1 MLTLLV
7 VKNVIKVS
15 CRSTQIF
22 RWFRWMENC
31 FVAGNCKLL
40 PPRIRSSCIIR
51 LIFAR
56 HKHVPIECVSATR
69 TNRTT
74 KQTLYILRKT
84 HPPIPRRH
92 QTKRALSTRPRNQ
105 PKTHAVLFETEC
117 GINYAWEQG
126 LAHKCTFTLKIR
138 HIRDRLPQKDWVV
151 FYCND

>member
-15 CRSTQIF
+15 SRSNQIF
-22 RWFRWMENC
+22 RWFRWTENC

-40 PPRIRSSCIIR
+40 PPRIRASYIIR
-51 LIFAR
+51 LIFAQ
-56 HKHVPIECVSATR
+56 HKHVPIEYVSVTWA
-69 TNRTT
+69 NRTT
-74 KQTLYILRKT
+74 KQTPHILRKT

-92 QTKRALSTRPRNQ
+92 QTNRALSTRPRNQ
-105 PKTHAVLFETEC
+105 RKPHAVLFETEWC
-117 GINYAWEQG
+117 INYAWEQG